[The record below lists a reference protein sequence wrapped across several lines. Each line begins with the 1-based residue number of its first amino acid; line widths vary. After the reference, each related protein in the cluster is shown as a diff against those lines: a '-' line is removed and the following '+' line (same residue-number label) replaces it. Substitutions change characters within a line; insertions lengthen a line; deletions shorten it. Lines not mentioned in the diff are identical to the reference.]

1 MKLKELAAKPQL
13 IKLTLDDED
22 TLAEYNEP
30 LEFYIMDR
38 QPVDVFVKLAG
49 LTLDNLGEIVAIVNE
64 LILDEDSKKIVVDD
78 YVLPQKLYMRVVEKV
93 IKQLG
98 E

>member
-1 MKLKELAAKPQL
+1 MNLKELAAKPQL

-22 TLAEYNEP
+22 TLAEYKEP
-30 LEFYIMDR
+30 LDFFIMDR

-49 LTLDNLGEIVAIVNE
+49 LSLENLGEIVAIVND
-64 LILDEDSKKIVVDD
+64 LILDESGERIVAND

>member
-1 MKLKELAAKPQL
+1 MNLKELAAKPQL

-22 TLAEYNEP
+22 TLAEYKEP
-30 LEFYIMDR
+30 LDFHIMDR
-38 QPVDVFVKLAG
+38 QPIDVFVKLAG
-49 LTLDNLGEIVAIVNE
+49 LSLDNLGEIVTIVND
-64 LILDEDSKKIVVDD
+64 LILDESGEKIVAND